1 VRQKNLADSLV
12 LSGLNA
18 FLAGVALLLG
28 YSGISPWWGA
38 LIIWIVYTPLLLFAG
53 AYVIRDLLYVSTRK
67 QALLALVVF
76 IPVAILDW
84 HWRFTGI

>member
-1 VRQKNLADSLV
+1 VKQKNLAGSLV

-38 LIIWIVYTPLLLFAG
+38 LIIWIVSPPLLLFAG

-76 IPVAILDW
+76 IPVVILDW

>member
-1 VRQKNLADSLV
+1 MKQTNLAGSLV

-38 LIIWIVYTPLLLFAG
+38 LIIWIVSPPLLLSAG

>member
-1 VRQKNLADSLV
+1 MKQTNPAGSLV

-18 FLAGVALLLG
+18 FLTGVALLLG
-28 YSGISPWWGA
+28 YSGISPWCGA
-38 LIIWIVYTPLLLFAG
+38 LVIWIVSPPLLLFAG
-53 AYVIRDLLYVSTRK
+53 AYVIRDLLHMSTRK